1 MTHTFLAKFIS
12 YSSLLLSSLSSHTGL
27 LLFPLICQ
35 DNFWLQIFALFPLL
49 GASSFSYL
57 WGYHHEVFNVL
68 LSEIAPLTPLPNRAF
83 FPAILYSF
91 SLCFLHCA
99 YYFLILFV
107 YMFIVHLPQCSL
119 SREFILFFLS
129 LVSRIGGFPGD
140 SSSKEHA
147 W

>member
-12 YSSLLLSSLSSHTGL
+12 YSSLLLSALSSHTGH

-68 LSEIAPLTPLPNRAF
+68 FSEIAPLTPLPNRAF

-99 YYFLILFV
+99 YYLLNLFV
-107 YMFIVHLPQCSL
+107 YMFIVHLLQCSL
-119 SREFILFFLS
+119 SREFILFFIPSIKNRGLP
-129 LVSRIGGFPGD
+129 R
-140 SSSKEHA
+140 
-147 W
+147 